1 MTQWHLLGYRGE
13 ATAREQH
20 ESLSKRYRHRLPLDR
35 RFTHERTRCGWGCV
49 FDEPNCERGSEG
61 HKDSTKGVTMK
72 TDGTKKKS
80 APKIQRP
87 SQPGTTGKTLARPD
101 KPVIEELEL
110 KPAVLDPFDVPDEP
124 PISMAPR
131 VKKLAWSYSLLRE
144 VDHQA
149 IEDLH
154 VEAGTKIAIEGT
166 LERLGYLYV
175 VQIGDDKS
183 IEILFPPSGG
193 PRRARPGMN
202 IRLPS
207 GTGWIVTTKK
217 GKLRTVTSAQPLS
230 EAELAAL
237 I

>member
-1 MTQWHLLGYRGE
+1 
-13 ATAREQH
+13 
-20 ESLSKRYRHRLPLDR
+20 
-35 RFTHERTRCGWGCV
+35 
-49 FDEPNCERGSEG
+49 
-61 HKDSTKGVTMK
+61 MK

-80 APKIQRP
+80 AAKNQRT
-87 SQPGTTGKTLARPD
+87 SQPGKTLAQPGQTLAQPGQTLARQDQPI
-101 KPVIEELEL
+101 IEDLEQPL
-110 KPAVLDPFDVPDEP
+110 TDPFDVPEET

-131 VKKLAWSYSLLRE
+131 LRKLAWSYSLLRE
-144 VDHQA
+144 VDSQA
-149 IEDLH
+149 MEDLQ

-183 IEILFPPSGG
+183 IEILFPPNGG

-217 GKLRTVTSAQPLS
+217 GKLRTITSAQPLS
-230 EAELAAL
+230 EAEITTLV
-237 I
+237 

>member
-1 MTQWHLLGYRGE
+1 
-13 ATAREQH
+13 
-20 ESLSKRYRHRLPLDR
+20 
-35 RFTHERTRCGWGCV
+35 
-49 FDEPNCERGSEG
+49 
-61 HKDSTKGVTMK
+61 MK
-72 TDGTKKKS
+72 MDGTKKKS
-80 APKIQRP
+80 AAKNQRT
-87 SQPGTTGKTLARPD
+87 SQPGKTLAQPGQTLARQNQPI
-101 KPVIEELEL
+101 IEDLEQPL
-110 KPAVLDPFDVPDEP
+110 TDPFDVPEET

-131 VKKLAWSYSLLRE
+131 LKKLAWSYSLLRE
-144 VDHQA
+144 VDSQA
-149 IEDLH
+149 MEDLQ

-217 GKLRTVTSAQPLS
+217 GKLRTITSAQPLS
-230 EAELAAL
+230 EAEITTLV
-237 I
+237 